1 MHVPSLV
8 RIISSRER
16 EAAISTK
23 QTIMAAMAAL
33 LALTMA
39 CGAAGEEASQPT
51 PAPGR
56 AALTD
61 KGGTGSETERMIV
74 RVVNMSLV
82 VHAPIETLDAVTQMT
97 QEMDGFIVSTRRSGG
112 ERDLVVTIS
121 LRVPTERT
129 DEAIQRLR
137 GLAERVTSEEVR
149 AQDVTEEYVDLQ
161 AQLRNLEATEGQ
173 LLTLMQRAETVS
185 DTLEIQSE
193 LSRVSGEIERLKGRL
208 QYLERTSATSL
219 FNLTLV
225 SSVSAEPLVEPGWQ
239 PLEIAKDGIRGLVSV
254 GQGLANL
261 GIYLGIFSPLWVP
274 AAAIVWY
281 LLRRQRRQR
290 RTSDT
295 FAVAGHQPPAPPGT
309 VVCPN
314 CHQEMPLD
322 TRFCT
327 NCGENLESK

>member
-1 MHVPSLV
+1 
-8 RIISSRER
+8 
-16 EAAISTK
+16 
-23 QTIMAAMAAL
+23 MAAMAAL
-33 LALTMA
+33 LVLSLA
-39 CGAAGEEASQPT
+39 CGVEEEASST
-51 PAPGR
+51 NLAPGR
-56 AALTD
+56 VALTD
-61 KGGTGSETERMIV
+61 KGDTGSETERMIV

-82 VHAPIETLDAVTQMT
+82 VHDPVETLDTVTQMT

-137 GLAERVTSEEVR
+137 GLAERVTSEEVQ